1 MEQMLHW
8 NFWGY
13 VTQKRLAHQQKSFLA
28 SYRITSM
35 SVSIRPIADVTF
47 TSGNLIG
54 DSILIEATY
63 MDILKILVNNSML
76 VMILVLH
83 LIYYLSLL
91 VNSKWVLCAGVMRNQ
106 VFDTSSSLKTW
117 NVLKKKFYVY
127 KPTDSEF
134 QLLTREKIT
143 AKASCSIHP
152 HY

>member
-1 MEQMLHW
+1 
-8 NFWGY
+8 
-13 VTQKRLAHQQKSFLA
+13 
-28 SYRITSM
+28 
-35 SVSIRPIADVTF
+35 
-47 TSGNLIG
+47 
-54 DSILIEATY
+54 

-134 QLLTREKIT
+134 QLLTREKETT
-143 AKASCSIHP
+143 AKASCSIHH
-152 HY
+152 HYQLTMSSSSLL